1 MTMEVSVTDLKK
13 LAAECWRLSDQFGY
27 SCDRDDLAKVAV
39 ALDAYAGAQESA
51 PCQKHGAIVETGCQ
65 MCERALSADAQE
77 PVAWRYKTKGI
88 GDWWHPISTKHGW
101 LNDTRHEIEPLYA
114 APPPAKP
121 ASDAVREALELAHG
135 RLHAKGFLQA
145 AGVVF
150 DLKYELLGEQP

>member
-13 LAAECWRLSDQFGY
+13 LAETIRTSLSNQELLD
-27 SCDRDDLAKVAV
+27 VAD
-39 ALDAYAGAQESA
+39 ALDAY
-51 PCQKHGAIVETGCQ
+51 
-65 MCERALSADAQE
+65 
-77 PVAWRYKTKGI
+77 
-88 GDWWHPISTKHGW
+88 
-101 LNDTRHEIEPLYA
+101 
-114 APPPAKP
+114 AKP